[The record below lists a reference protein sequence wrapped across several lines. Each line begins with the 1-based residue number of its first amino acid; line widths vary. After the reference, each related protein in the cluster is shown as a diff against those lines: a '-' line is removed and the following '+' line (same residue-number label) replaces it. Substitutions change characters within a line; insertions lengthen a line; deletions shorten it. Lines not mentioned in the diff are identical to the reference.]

1 MKKVFCLL
9 ISLMMI
15 LSLFTACGDKSGET
29 VVTVG
34 EEKIS
39 EGEVLFVIANMVEST
54 KSQFSAMGM
63 TDEQQKE
70 YWQTDMDGK
79 KPADLIREMA
89 ASEAINYAV
98 FAQAAK
104 DAGITVTSGE
114 VDTKFSQIFSNDSVN
129 MLKDTYGVSK
139 SSIKSILRKEMF
151 RDKYVSRVLSKE
163 AGYNPTEEQLLEI
176 FYADYL
182 KAQHILITTTDSETG
197 AALAEEELA
206 EKENLAKSLLKR
218 AKGGENF
225 DELMLKYGEDPG
237 VQGSPTGYVFTEGE
251 MVTEFYEGAKALK
264 EGEISDLVK
273 TSYGYHIIKRVPM
286 TADDMTEKTT
296 TITTAFQSEFQT
308 KKLEELKSKYKVS
321 QDDELLGKI
330 TVKTGF

>member
-15 LSLFTACGDKSGET
+15 LSLFTGCNDSKGEN

-34 EEKIS
+34 EETIT
-39 EGEVLFVIANMVEST
+39 EGEVMFVIANMVEST
-54 KSQFSAMGM
+54 KSQFSSMSM

-70 YWQTDMDGK
+70 YWQTDIDGK

-89 ASEAINYAV
+89 VSEATNYAV

-104 DAGITVTSGE
+104 DAGISVTSGE
-114 VDTKFSQIFSNDSVN
+114 VDTKFSQIFSNESVN
-129 MLKDTYGVSK
+129 LLKDNYGVSK

-163 AGYNPTEEQLLEI
+163 AGYTPTEEQLLEI
-176 FYADYL
+176 FNEEYL
-182 KAQHILITTTDSETG
+182 KAQHILIATTNSETG
-197 AALAEEELA
+197 EALNEEELA
-206 EKENLAKSLLKR
+206 EKEELAQKLLKR
-218 AKGGENF
+218 AKDGENF
-225 DELMLKYGEDPG
+225 DELMLEYGEDPG
-237 VQGSPTGYVFTEGE
+237 VAGSPLGYVFTEGE
-251 MVTEFYEGAKALK
+251 MVTEFYEGAKALNV
-264 EGEISDLVK
+264 GDISDLVK

-286 TADDMTEKTT
+286 SADDMTEKTT
-296 TITTAFQSEFQT
+296 TITTSYQNEYQT

-321 QDDELLGKI
+321 QDDELLSKI